1 MDTPNGAVFHR
12 AYAHDDTGLENE
24 AESILL
30 ASEALSQFRRLL
42 TGL

>member
-12 AYAHDDTGLENE
+12 AYAHDDTGLEHE

-30 ASEALSQFRRLL
+30 VSEEEISEVVC
-42 TGL
+42 